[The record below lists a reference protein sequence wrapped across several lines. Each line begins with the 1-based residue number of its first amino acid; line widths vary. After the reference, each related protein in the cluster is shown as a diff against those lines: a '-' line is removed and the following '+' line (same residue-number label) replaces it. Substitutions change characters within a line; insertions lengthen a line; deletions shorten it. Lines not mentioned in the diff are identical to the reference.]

1 MSRSLLALNLFFA
14 ITAVFLSVWIARVVS
29 TTLALPPAPAAR
41 PVHPTPSV
49 QDASPRI
56 RPSLDDYDNVV
67 RLNLFSPSRSS
78 GATQSAP
85 PVTAER
91 PVLHGVVI
99 VAETGFAYLEDPVS
113 KRVSTYKTGD
123 EVGGGQL
130 ERIEQDRVVI
140 RRSEGVFE
148 VMLRDPSKPKLP
160 GNSPTPAGVRPAAA
174 DRPANPN
181 RPSVAELESTV
192 FNPPGTFRAAPRG
205 HPQWGG
211 R

>member
-1 MSRSLLALNLFFA
+1 MSKSLLALNLFLA
-14 ITAVFLSVWIARVVS
+14 ITAVFLSVWIVVVLS
-29 TTLALPPAPAAR
+29 TTPGLPPAPSTR
-41 PVHPTPSV
+41 PVHQTPSV
-49 QDASPRI
+49 QDASPPL
-56 RPSLDDYDNVV
+56 RPSLGAYDNVV
-67 RLNLFSPSRSS
+67 RQNLFSPSRSG

-85 PVTAER
+85 LDTAAK

-99 VAETGFAYLEDPVS
+99 VADTGFAYLEDPVS
-113 KRVSTYKTGD
+113 KRVSSYRTGD
-123 EVGGGQL
+123 EVAGGQL

-140 RRSEGVFE
+140 RRSEGMLE

-160 GNSPTPAGVRPAAA
+160 VNSPTPTGVRPASP

-181 RPSVAELESTV
+181 RPSVAEQEWTAP
-192 FNPPGTFRAAPRG
+192 NPPGTFRAAPRG